1 VSNCDKQEITS
12 RALRTIILGRAKFA
26 ILVFQLICPAEIKR
40 LADEIETPNQRGF
53 MRRIFSY
60 IIPAFLV
67 LPLAQLSADSS
78 SDLIQMLNQSVSW
91 YHAVAAERK
100 FAATPS
106 DATFITDNARL
117 SDDVVRLAFEFARSQ
132 EKFIKQSRVASNGD
146 QAASSTSSKYD
157 SLREMARTLDAR
169 TQQSQQELDALR
181 KQLDTA
187 SGDKRRDVQSDL
199 AETQSELQ
207 LFEARRDVVHI
218 MLDFVGTTV
227 EGSDATKL
235 SSQIETL
242 SRSVPP
248 SLSAPAIVERRSK
261 STAAASAS
269 GAQKPEQPEE
279 PSALGTTHGTAT
291 AAATASV
298 NGSTKSENEG
308 LWALIANIMSGSH
321 KLHALDKD
329 IQTTNALRQSC
340 KQLQAPLLAQLKDM
354 AQQSDKIAGQAD
366 DNNRAL
372 QAQEKGQ
379 LDQITAQ
386 FKLSSASFIPLT
398 KEITLLDLYGRNLTG
413 WRSALA
419 AQYVA
424 DLKLLLT
431 KLLEL
436 AVIFGVVWGLAE
448 SWRRLIFRY
457 VHDARRRHQMLLL
470 RRISVWFVV
479 AVIFI
484 FAFANELGSLAT
496 FAGLLTAGVAVALQ
510 NVILSIAGYFFLI
523 GKFGVRVGDR
533 VQISG
538 INGEVVEIG
547 IVRVHVMELGGTGRD
562 LQPTGRVVAFSNSFV
577 FQPTAGVFKQIPG
590 TNFIWHEIGLTLAL
604 ESDYRSAEE
613 RILRAVDTAFGQYH
627 EVLEK
632 QRSQME
638 KSLASGV
645 TLGPLRPRTT
655 LKLAPS
661 GLEVIVHFPVDVRQ
675 SDQIDDCITREILK
689 ELSSEP
695 KLKIV
700 GSDIPTVRDIAKAAT
715 V

>member
-1 VSNCDKQEITS
+1 
-12 RALRTIILGRAKFA
+12 
-26 ILVFQLICPAEIKR
+26 
-40 LADEIETPNQRGF
+40 
-53 MRRIFSY
+53 MRRLFY
-60 IIPAFLV
+60 FFIPVFLI

-91 YHAVAAERK
+91 YHAVAAERD

-106 DATFITDNARL
+106 DATFITDNARI
-117 SDDVVRLAFEFARSQ
+117 SDDIVRLAFEFARSQ
-132 EKFIKQSRVASNGD
+132 EKFIKQSRLAAKGD
-146 QAASSTSSKYD
+146 QTSPAAPSRYD

-169 TQQSQQELDALR
+169 TQQSQVELDSLR

-207 LFEARRDVVHI
+207 LFEARRDVVHT
-218 MLDFVGTTV
+218 MLDFVGSTV
-227 EGSDATKL
+227 EGSDATRL

-248 SLSAPAIVERRSK
+248 SLSAPAVVERRSK
-261 STAAASAS
+261 SAAGVAAS
-269 GAQKPEQPEE
+269 GTVKPEQPEE
-279 PSALGTTHGTAT
+279 PSTSATQSAASATTSANSPSKT
-291 AAATASV
+291 
-298 NGSTKSENEG
+298 ENEG
-308 LWALIANIMSGSH
+308 LWALIASIMSGSH

-329 IQTTNALRQSC
+329 IQTTNSLRQSC
-340 KQLQAPLLAQLKDM
+340 KQLQAPLLVQLKDI
-354 AQQSDKIAGQAD
+354 AQQSDKIAGQED
-366 DNNRAL
+366 GNNRAL

-386 FKLSSASFIPLT
+386 FKLSSSSFIPLT

-424 DLKLLLT
+424 NLKLLLT
-431 KLLEL
+431 RLLQL

-479 AVIFI
+479 AVVFI
-484 FAFANELGSLAT
+484 FAFASELGSLAT

-538 INGEVVEIG
+538 VNGEVVEIG
-547 IVRVHVMELGGTGRD
+547 LVRIHVMELGGTGRD

-604 ESDYRSAEE
+604 DSDYRSAEQ
-613 RILRAVDTAFGQYH
+613 RILRAVDTAFGEYH

-645 TLGPLRPRTT
+645 TLGPLHPRTT
-655 LKLAPS
+655 LKLASS

-689 ELSSEP
+689 ELESEP
-695 KLKIV
+695 RLKIV
-700 GSDIPTVRDIAKAAT
+700 GSDIPTIRAMAKSAN

>member
-1 VSNCDKQEITS
+1 
-12 RALRTIILGRAKFA
+12 
-26 ILVFQLICPAEIKR
+26 
-40 LADEIETPNQRGF
+40 
-53 MRRIFSY
+53 MRRIFFFF
-60 IIPAFLV
+60 IPVFLV
-67 LPLAQLSADSS
+67 LPLAHVSADSS
-78 SDLIQMLNQSVSW
+78 SDLLQMLNQSVNW
-91 YHAVAAERK
+91 YHAVAAERD

-106 DATFITDNARL
+106 DATFITDNAHI

-132 EKFIKQSRVASNGD
+132 EKFIKQSRVVTNSD
-146 QAASSTSSKYD
+146 QNAAAAPSRYD

-169 TQQSQQELDALR
+169 TQQSQEELDSLR
-181 KQLDTA
+181 RQLEAA
-187 SGDKRRDVQSDL
+187 SGDKRRNIQSDL

-207 LFEARRDVVHI
+207 LFEARRDVVHT
-218 MLDFVGTTV
+218 MLDFVASTV
-227 EGSDATKL
+227 EGSDATRL

-248 SLSAPAIVERRSK
+248 SLSAPSVVERNSK
-261 STAAASAS
+261 GAAGSAIS
-269 GAQKPEQPEE
+269 GTVKAGQTGEVPE
-279 PSALGTTHGTAT
+279 SANR
-291 AAATASV
+291 ATASSANSV
-298 NGSTKSENEG
+298 NASSKSENEG
-308 LWALIANIMSGSH
+308 LWALIASIMSGSH
-321 KLHALDKD
+321 KLRALDKD
-329 IQTTNALRQSC
+329 IRTTNALRQSC
-340 KQLQAPLLAQLKDM
+340 KELQAPLLAQLKEI
-354 AQQSDKIAGQAD
+354 ALQSDKIAGQAD
-366 DNNRAL
+366 GNNRAL
-372 QAQEKGQ
+372 QAQEKAQ

-386 FKLSSASFIPLT
+386 FKLSSSSFIPLT

-413 WRSALA
+413 WRSAIA

-424 DLKLLLT
+424 NLKLLLT
-431 KLLEL
+431 RLFEL
-436 AVIFGVVWGLAE
+436 GLIFGVVWGLAE

-457 VHDARRRHQMLLL
+457 VHDTRRRHQMLLL
-470 RRISVWFVV
+470 RRISVWLLV
-479 AVIFI
+479 AAVFI
-484 FAFANELGSLAT
+484 FAFASELGSLAT

-510 NVILSIAGYFFLI
+510 NVILSVAGYFFLI

-538 INGEVVEIG
+538 VNGEVVEIG
-547 IVRVHVMELGGTGRD
+547 LVRVHVMELGGTGRG

-613 RILRAVDTAFGQYH
+613 RILRAVDTAFGEYH

-645 TLGPLRPRTT
+645 TLEPLRPRTT

-661 GLEVIVHFPVDVRQ
+661 GLEVMVHFPVDVRKA
-675 SDQIDDCITREILK
+675 DEIDDCITREILK
-689 ELSSEP
+689 ELEAEP

-700 GSDIPTVRDIAKAAT
+700 GSDIPTVREIAKAAT